1 MRRKLYYI
9 GVYFA
14 LIIGIT
20 GCGIA
25 QAQGNIDVTEKNETT
40 ITKTEIE
47 EIKTSNEI
55 QSEEIVWD
63 TEFTTRDLEVDRKST
78 RLNSSHDN

>member
-25 QAQGNIDVTEKNETT
+25 QAQGNIDVIEKNETT

-47 EIKTSNEI
+47 EINDGQMKYKVRKSYGI
-55 QSEEIVWD
+55 QSLQLEI
-63 TEFTTRDLEVDRKST
+63 
-78 RLNSSHDN
+78 